1 MPIAEEMHAV
11 IYQGR
16 SAAEAYRGLRR
27 RKARHER
34 DSG

>member
-1 MPIAEEMHAV
+1 VLYE
-11 IYQGR
+11 GR

-27 RKARHER
+27 RKSGHER